1 MHHNLNPLLVK
12 NKKPHA
18 MHAALF
24 EIIQYSTVKVQGF
37 PKGIVQAENNM
48 SELKI
53 IWFYQLS

>member
-1 MHHNLNPLLVK
+1 MPYCN
-12 NKKPHA
+12 
-18 MHAALF
+18 AALF

-48 SELKI
+48 SEFKI

>member
-18 MHAALF
+18 NAALF
-24 EIIQYSTVKVQGF
+24 EIIQYFTVEVQGF
-37 PKGIVQAENNM
+37 PKRIVEAEDNM
-48 SELKI
+48 CELKI

>member
-1 MHHNLNPLLVK
+1 MK

-18 MHAALF
+18 NAALF

-37 PKGIVQAENNM
+37 PKRIVEAEDNM
-48 SELKI
+48 CELKI